1 MSGFGGASFSP
12 RVKGQPRPEYPPTTS
27 MLKDLFL
34 SSTRV
39 PLVLTVLTYFL
50 QPYWLML
57 VQCFRELGLNDS
69 GIFTV
74 STMATHTITYCICN
88 GFYYFLDTHKYL
100 QQYKMHRTPAM
111 EHSGDQFKHTLREAF
126 VSQIL
131 LAPFIVYFAFDI
143 LLNSSFMQPDEEL
156 TDFTTLFFCYV
167 AAKVVNSVGFYWA
180 HRTVHHPA
188 LYWIHKQHHSYVG
201 TIGVSAEYAHPIEQL
216 VANQLPIALSVLP
229 LLHPLPTIIW
239 LWERLEQSYQVH
251 SGYAFVGT
259 LPHKLG
265 LTHASGAAFHDFHHT
280 INSGNFSEPWIDWL
294 FGTMDPWLV
303 QGSEEGYLARKDKS
317 EN

>member
-1 MSGFGGASFSP
+1 MSLFP
-12 RVKGQPRPEYPPTTS
+12 RVKGQPRPQYPSWVS
-27 MLKDLFL
+27 MLKNFL
-34 SSTRV
+34 VFITRV

-57 VQCFRELGLNDS
+57 VQCFRELGLNDA
-69 GIFTV
+69 GILTV
-74 STMATHTITYCICN
+74 SLTLLHSVTYCICN

-111 EHSGDQFKHTLREAF
+111 EHSGDQFKHTLAAAL
-126 VSQIL
+126 VSHVLVTPLVIYSSYNL
-131 LAPFIVYFAFDI
+131 VIKDYF
-143 LLNSSFMQPDEEL
+143 MVPDEEL
-156 TDFTTLFFCYV
+156 TDFTILFFGY
-167 AAKVVNSVGFYWA
+167 ATAKVVNSMGFYWA
-180 HRTVHHPA
+180 HRAVHHPA

-216 VANQLPIALSVLP
+216 VANQLPTILGIVLTAR
-229 LLHPLPTIIW
+229 HPLPTIIW